1 MRPAP
6 RVTGLSWGR
15 IETEIGS
22 FRDARL
28 FPGGAREWDWGETG
42 THHHPGVQ
50 PADVSELLERGA
62 REVIIG
68 CGFHGRLGVS
78 PETRVFLEGHGIELH
93 VLQTPEAAALYER
106 LCEEG
111 RAVGALVHSTC

>member
-1 MRPAP
+1 MPSP
-6 RVTGLSWGR
+6 RVTGISWGR

-42 THHHPGVQ
+42 THHHPGVR

-78 PETRVFLEGHGIELH
+78 PETREFLKERGIGLR
-93 VLQTPEAAALYER
+93 VLQTPEAVALYER
-106 LCEEG
+106 LRGEG